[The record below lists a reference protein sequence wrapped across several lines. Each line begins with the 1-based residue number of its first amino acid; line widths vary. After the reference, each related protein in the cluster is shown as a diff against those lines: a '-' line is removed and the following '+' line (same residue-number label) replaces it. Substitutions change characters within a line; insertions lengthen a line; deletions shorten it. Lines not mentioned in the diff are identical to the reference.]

1 MRSDPDSGAA
11 SDVKTLAEVC
21 KGLLQVVR
29 RGRTLE
35 WLRNNQEKALATPR
49 HRALLYGVTRHYFAL
64 HGKVSAYLTKPLR
77 SKDQDLHMLLL
88 VGAYQLLHS
97 DKPAHASVNGA
108 VTACSVLGKP
118 WARGLVNGV
127 LRQLHRD
134 LNANSLPQTVG
145 DNNPEWL
152 VDKISQQYPEF
163 GSNILRAM
171 DQRAPMVLRVNTT
184 QTSTTRYRQ
193 LLDQQGVTHLP
204 SAIENA
210 LVLDTPRSSASLPG
224 WQAGHVAV
232 QELAAQCAVQVL
244 LSTLPED
251 LHNPTVLDACC
262 APGGKLFQL
271 HEGLSERY
279 SQHRLIGNDQ
289 SASRLADTKR
299 IGERLGHSEDPRLYL
314 QCGDA
319 TDGDT
324 VSEFCCD
331 AILLDAPCSGSGTIR
346 RNPDIRVL
354 LQPAQISAQQSLQ
367 LLLLNNLWRGLSQG
381 GTLLYSTCSVFDE
394 ENDQVIQQFVSAN
407 GDAVVIPLQLP
418 YGHATQFG
426 WQMLPT
432 EPLTDGFYYATIR
445 KVAQR

>member
-1 MRSDPDSGAA
+1 MRKEPDSGAA
-11 SDVKTLAEVC
+11 DDVKTLAQVC
-21 KGLLQVVR
+21 KGLLHIVR

-35 WLRNNQEKALATPR
+35 WLRSHHEKALATPR

-64 HGKVSAYLTKPLR
+64 QKKVSAYLTKPLR

-97 DKPAHASVNGA
+97 EKPAHASVNGA

-134 LNANSLPQTVG
+134 LNANPQPQTVG
-145 DNNPEWL
+145 DNNPKWL
-152 VDKISQQYPEF
+152 VDKISAQYNEF

-171 DQRAPMVLRVNTT
+171 DERAPMVLRVNTT
-184 QTSTTRYRQ
+184 QTNTTRYRQ
-193 LLDQQGVTHLP
+193 LLDQQGVTYRP
-204 SAIENA
+204 CAIENA
-210 LVLDTPRSSASLPG
+210 LVLDTPRNSASLPG

-232 QELAAQCAVQVL
+232 QELAAQCAVQLL
-244 LSTLPED
+244 LSRLPED
-251 LHNPTVLDACC
+251 LHNPIVLDACC

-289 SASRLADTKR
+289 SASRLADTQK
-299 IGERLGHSEDPRLYL
+299 IGERLGHRDDPRMYL

-319 TDGDT
+319 TD
-324 VSEFCCD
+324 SETASELCCD

-354 LQPAQISAQQSLQ
+354 LQPEQISAQQSLQ
-367 LLLLNNLWRGLSQG
+367 LLMLNNLWRSLRQG

-394 ENDQVIQQFVSAN
+394 ENDQVIQQFVSDN
-407 GDAVVIPLQLP
+407 GDAVVIPIQLP
-418 YGHATQFG
+418 YGQATQFG
-426 WQMLPT
+426 WRMLPT

-445 KVAQR
+445 KAAER